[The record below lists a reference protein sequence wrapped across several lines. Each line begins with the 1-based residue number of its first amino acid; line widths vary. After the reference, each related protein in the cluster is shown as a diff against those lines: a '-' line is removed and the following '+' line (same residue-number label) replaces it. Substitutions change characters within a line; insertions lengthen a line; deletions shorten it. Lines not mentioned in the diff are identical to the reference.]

1 MLFQG
6 TTRVSGTLAG
16 RCDNVSAV
24 SDAKM
29 ITSPVGR
36 LARLGGLVGRVG
48 ASVLA
53 ERLLELALSGP
64 AKQVRRT
71 ENLVRNAARVAES
84 LGKMKGAAMKVGQMI
99 SLQEGLLPPEV
110 AEVLESLQRQAPRVP
125 SEVMRYE
132 VEGSLGKE
140 RFHELFAELDH
151 EAFAAASIGQ
161 VHRGRMRDGRPV
173 AVKIQYPLIDEVIR
187 ADLKNLKTLLGALVG
202 LFLEIDFEPIWR
214 ELRDRLLEEIDYV
227 HEAENIRR
235 MAELHAGLPEVII
248 PRVVEEA
255 STERV
260 LTMEYLG
267 GIPPEEACSD
277 RYPQALRDRWGQA
290 LFELQIRGLLVH
302 RMLHADPNLANFAF
316 RADGGIVVYDF
327 GCVKRISRPL
337 AAGYAELFRL
347 ALANDAARIPEAL
360 LSMGVGTEGGEPLA
374 RELLDPYFELLV
386 ELLRDQ
392 PPYTFGEDEKIYDK
406 LFELGVANWSRATDI
421 TFPQDLVFI
430 DRSLGGHFGNLARL
444 GATGPWRRLV
454 GQYVETALAAGDAR
468 Q

>member
-1 MLFQG
+1 
-6 TTRVSGTLAG
+6 
-16 RCDNVSAV
+16 V

-36 LARLGGLVGRVG
+36 LARIGGLVGRVG

-53 ERLLELALSGP
+53 ERLVELAMSGP
-64 AKQVRRT
+64 AKQMRRT

-140 RFHELFAELDH
+140 RVEELFAELEP

-161 VHRGRMRDGRPV
+161 VHRGRLRDGRRV
-173 AVKIQYPLIDEVIR
+173 AVKIQYPLIDEIIR

-202 LFLEIDFEPIWR
+202 MFLEIDFEPIWA
-214 ELRDRLLEEIDYV
+214 EVRDRLLEEIDYV
-227 HEAENIRR
+227 HEAANIHR
-235 MAELHAGLPEVII
+235 MADLHADVPEVII

-260 LTMEYLG
+260 LTMDYVG

-277 RYPQALRDRWGQA
+277 RYPQTLRDRWGRV

-316 RADGGIVVYDF
+316 REDGGVVVYDF
-327 GCVKRISRPL
+327 GCVKRISEPL

-347 ALANDAARIPEAL
+347 ALANEAAGIPEAL
-360 LSMGVGTEGGEPLA
+360 LAMGVGTEGGEPLA

-386 ELLRDQ
+386 ELLRAE
-392 PPYTFGEDEKIYDK
+392 PPYTFGEDEQIYDK
-406 LFELGVANWSRATDI
+406 LFELGVANWSKALDI

-454 GQYVETALAAGDAR
+454 GEYVEAALADGVGEPTS
-468 Q
+468 

>member
-1 MLFQG
+1 
-6 TTRVSGTLAG
+6 
-16 RCDNVSAV
+16 
-24 SDAKM
+24 M

-48 ASVLA
+48 ASVLS

-64 AKQVRRT
+64 AAQVRRT
-71 ENLVRNAARVAES
+71 ENLVRNAARVADS

-110 AEVLESLQRQAPRVP
+110 AEVLESLQRQAPPVP

-132 VEGSLGKE
+132 VEGALGKE
-140 RFHELFAELDH
+140 RVEELFAVLEP

-161 VHRGRMRDGRPV
+161 VHRGRLRDGRRV
-173 AVKIQYPLIDEVIR
+173 AVKIQYPLIDEIIR

-202 LFLEIDFEPIWR
+202 MFLEIDFEPIWQ

-227 HEAENIRR
+227 HEADNMRR
-235 MAELHAGLPEVII
+235 LAELHADVPQVII
-248 PRVVEEA
+248 PAVVEEA
-255 STERV
+255 STARV
-260 LTMEYLG
+260 LTMEYVD
-267 GIPPEEACSD
+267 GISPEEACSE
-277 RYPQALRDRWGQA
+277 RYPQTLRDRWGQV

-316 RADGGIVVYDF
+316 REDGGVVVYDF
-327 GCVKRISRPL
+327 GCVKRVSAPL

-347 ALANDAARIPEAL
+347 AVANDAAGIPGAL
-360 LSMGVGTEGGEPLA
+360 LAMGVGTESGEPLA

-386 ELLRDQ
+386 ELLRDD
-392 PPYTFGEDEKIYDK
+392 PPYTFGEDEEIYDK
-406 LFELGVANWSRATDI
+406 LFELGVANWSKALDI
-421 TFPQDLVFI
+421 VFPRDLVFI

-444 GATGPWRRLV
+444 KATGPWRRLV
-454 GQYVETALAAGDAR
+454 AEYCEAATGAGQREPRRVEPAS
-468 Q
+468 